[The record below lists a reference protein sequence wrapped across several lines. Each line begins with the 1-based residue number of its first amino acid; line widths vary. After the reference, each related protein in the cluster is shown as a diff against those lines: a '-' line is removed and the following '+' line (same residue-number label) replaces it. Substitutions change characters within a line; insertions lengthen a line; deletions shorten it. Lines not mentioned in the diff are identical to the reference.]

1 MLLAS
6 ESTQQQQQQHTP
18 PHNTVQD
25 NDKDAEGNALLHSSD
40 RGEIVNIPVV
50 NGERSSFA
58 DQGDDN
64 NLQTIDVG
72 DERSRAQHED
82 TPTLR
87 ARRTIGT

>member
-6 ESTQQQQQQHTP
+6 ESSQQQHTP

-25 NDKDAEGNALLHSSD
+25 NDKDTEMNASFHSSD
-40 RGEIVNIPVV
+40 RGEIVNIPKV
-50 NGERSSFA
+50 GEERSSFV
-58 DQGDDN
+58 DQGDVND
-64 NLQTIDVG
+64 LQTTDVG

-87 ARRTIGT
+87 ARRTIGI